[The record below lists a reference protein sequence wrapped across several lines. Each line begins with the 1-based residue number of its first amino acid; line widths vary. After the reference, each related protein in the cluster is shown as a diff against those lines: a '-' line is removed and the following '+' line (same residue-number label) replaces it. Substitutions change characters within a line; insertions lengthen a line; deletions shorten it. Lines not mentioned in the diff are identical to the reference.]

1 MLQGVIAVL
10 VRYADIE
17 TLWFA
22 PSDRRPALLLLLRTF
37 VATYLKLLSLLQY
50 PPSYTSIRT
59 LHTATSNFSISGPT
73 QPEHPQGS
81 EGQEEI
87 SWHTSASL
95 QWSHL
100 RTLVI
105 NIQELL
111 NRARPEQ
118 ARCNLEAEMRRRVE
132 KRRADVKRI
141 KDVLKGSRERV
152 KQLRE
157 AAASVAAGETEM
169 KRISDPAEVREA
181 KVKRVKIEAAAVS
194 EGTNGVREAKQDM
207 EVD

>member
-1 MLQGVIAVL
+1 DEELRDAIASLGRLDLKLEMDPPDLEVLKSEKVGGYMVFGQWWPIPPKESGLEEAGVRKL
-10 VRYADIE
+10 YDDE
-17 TLWFA
+17 TL
-22 PSDRRPALLLLLRTF
+22 DEEGRIALLLLLRTF

-59 LHTATSNFSISGPT
+59 LHTATSNFSLSTPAQPGPT
-73 QPEHPQGS
+73 
-81 EGQEEI
+81 EGGESQEEI

-95 QWSHL
+95 QWSHM
-100 RTLVI
+100 RTLAI

-132 KRRADVKRI
+132 KRKADVTRI
-141 KDVLKGSRERV
+141 REVLKGSREKV

-157 AAASVAAGETEM
+157 
-169 KRISDPAEVREA
+169 
-181 KVKRVKIEAAAVS
+181 
-194 EGTNGVREAKQDM
+194 
-207 EVD
+207 